1 MEQHYHREIKEIYR
15 KVAKLGGL
23 VAQGVGKALACLKEG
38 REDLGLEVK
47 AGDRAIDLLEVEIE
61 EDCLKVLALYQ
72 PVARDLRS
80 IVTLL
85 KVTTILERMGDL
97 AENIVNKAPLVPPS
111 FLSESRMDI
120 HRMGDLAL
128 EMLHMSVSALIENDV
143 VKAGLVLD
151 LEKEMD
157 DLHRHH
163 HKVVA
168 EDIDSQVVKF
178 SRAELGLLS
187 ISRYL
192 ERIADQSVHIAEDT
206 IYLVE
211 ARIIRHNTE
220 I

>member
-1 MEQHYHREIKEIYR
+1 MEQHYHREIKDIYR
-15 KVAKLGGL
+15 KVGKLGGL
-23 VAQGVGKALACLKEG
+23 VEIGVGKALRCLKDG
-38 REDLGLEVK
+38 DPQLGDEVRD
-47 AGDRAIDLLEVEIE
+47 GDRNIDLLEVDIE

-72 PVARDLRS
+72 PVARDLRA

-97 AENIVNKAPLVPPS
+97 AENIVNKASLVPTS
-111 FLSESRMDI
+111 YLSESRMDI
-120 HRMGDLAL
+120 PRMGELAL
-128 EMLHMSVSALIENDV
+128 KMVHTSLTSLLKGDGQLARE
-143 VKAGLVLD
+143 VLS

-157 DLHRHH
+157 ELHKYH

-168 EDIDSQVVKF
+168 EDIEGQNIRF

-192 ERIADQSVHIAEDT
+192 ERIGDQSVHVAEDV
-206 IYLVE
+206 IYLDE
-211 ARIIRHNTE
+211 AKIIRHNKE